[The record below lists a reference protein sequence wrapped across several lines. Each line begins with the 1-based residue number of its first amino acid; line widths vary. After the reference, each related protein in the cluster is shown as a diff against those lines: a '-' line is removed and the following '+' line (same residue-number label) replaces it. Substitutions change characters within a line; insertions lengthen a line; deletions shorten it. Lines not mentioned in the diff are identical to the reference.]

1 MKKIV
6 FLLNELGY
14 GGTENQ
20 VINLVNSLSDLYKI
34 EIICNKISVNYKVNK
49 KIMITE
55 LGVKEHFIGKIFESN
70 IIKNVNPIINKAD
83 IVVVCDSLFNK
94 IFDKLDIRDKETI
107 YWVHDD
113 IGKGMNKLNRYNTV
127 VINNES
133 VFKKYIFD
141 NAVLIPY
148 SINLYDVKKE
158 YGSNKRIIS
167 VGKLNK
173 SKCYDDL
180 INVMEL
186 VVKEDKG
193 IYLDIIGDG
202 EERSNITNLIKDKG
216 LENNINMLGSLS
228 KFELIEELR
237 DSSLYI
243 STTCSD
249 VFNLAMLEAMSV
261 GLPVIAFENDGNSDL
276 ITNDIDG
283 VLIKNRN
290 LGLMKDSILL
300 LLNNSEKCSD
310 LGGCAVEKSMNFDI
324 NVIKLEWIKI
334 FK

>member
-1 MKKIV
+1 MKKVV

-34 EIICNKISVNYKVNK
+34 EIVCNKISVNYKVNK
-49 KIMITE
+49 KITITE
-55 LGVKEHFIGKIFESN
+55 LGVKEHFIGILFENN
-70 IIKNVNPIINKAD
+70 IIKNVNTIITTAD

-94 IFDKLDIRDKETI
+94 LFDRLDICDKETV
-107 YWVHDD
+107 YWLHDD
-113 IGKGMNKLNRYNTV
+113 IGKDKNKLKKYNTV
-127 VINNES
+127 VINNDS
-133 VFKKYIFD
+133 VFKKYDFD

-148 SINLYDVKKE
+148 SINLNDVKKE

-186 VVKEDKG
+186 VVKEDKD

-202 EERSNITNLIKDKG
+202 EERSTITSLIKDKG
-216 LENNINMLGSLS
+216 LENNINMLGSLN
-228 KFELIEELR
+228 KDELVDELR
-237 DSSLYI
+237 DSSIYI

-249 VFNLAMLEAMSV
+249 VFNLAILEAMSV
-261 GLPVIAFENDGNSDL
+261 GLPVIAFENAGNSDL

-290 LGLMKDSILL
+290 LNLMKDSIFSLI
-300 LLNNSEKCSD
+300 NNSEKCSD

-324 NVIKLEWIKI
+324 NVIKLDWIKI